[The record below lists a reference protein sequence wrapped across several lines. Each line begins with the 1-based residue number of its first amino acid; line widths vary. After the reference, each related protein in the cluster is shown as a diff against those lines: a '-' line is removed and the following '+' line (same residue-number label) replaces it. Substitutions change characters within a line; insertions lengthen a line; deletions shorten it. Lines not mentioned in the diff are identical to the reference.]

1 MAAISTRL
9 QRLEVAHNARE
20 VTWEEFWAA
29 DQRNLARAHVALA
42 GWIDELVAQPD
53 VDVGLLLELTVRA
66 AGLREGAAAALQG
79 DTPAI
84 KQADRATVSRWCR
97 QRGVD
102 LEAVEADARE
112 RLSAEIARIGNN
124 PSRLDFERDSTLA
137 LVAHA
142 SVQSGYDPFAPHDH
156 TNKE

>member
-1 MAAISTRL
+1 MASVDARL
-9 QRLEVAHNARE
+9 KALEAAHDAAE
-20 VTWEEFWAA
+20 VTWAEFWAA

-42 GWIDELVAQPD
+42 GWIDELIAQPG
-53 VDVGLLLELTVRA
+53 VDVALLLEITVRA

-79 DTPAI
+79 DTPAR
-84 KQADRATVSRWCR
+84 KQADRATVTRWAR

-102 LEAVEADARE
+102 LEAETGDARE
-112 RLSAEIARIGNN
+112 RLSAELARIGNT

-142 SVQSGYDPFAPHDH
+142 SVQSGYDPFAPHD
-156 TNKE
+156 T